1 MDPKRVFFIYL
12 TKLTGRFKPHW
23 QKMTDLD
30 IKEKTRHS
38 KTDLKTK
45 LFLKVREQI
54 ELEISHHGEYL
65 KGEHPAAW
73 LSSAISLPVSTF
85 DVCHNGLKAKASY

>member
-1 MDPKRVFFIYL
+1 
-12 TKLTGRFKPHW
+12 
-23 QKMTDLD
+23 MTDLD